1 MTPNQA
7 DYLLRSLRLIETV
20 GRCGSFSTAALEL
33 GMTQP
38 AVSQQIAHLEKL
50 LGVVLFERRH
60 RGVSATHHGQM
71 LHTTTTDVLTQLYG
85 TMKTI
90 HESGAREA
98 LTILTDYGFAA
109 NWLLPRLSDF
119 EEKFPE
125 FDVSLLT
132 TQVKRDAK
140 IDHRNTHHDV
150 SILFGEKPQA
160 HDLSST
166 CLFQEEIVPICSP
179 TYFKTAGPFNH
190 PGDIVK
196 AKLLHLKGPDHHW
209 FTWADWF
216 DAIDA
221 SFSLKSVPK
230 NSLSFGNYPL
240 LLQAVLQDQGIALG
254 WRPLIDDLI
263 KTNQII
269 LLSNESIKSK
279 RGYFLSTPL
288 KNKPHI
294 EKFTQWILQ
303 QTEINHV

>member
-7 DYLLRSLRLIETV
+7 DSLLRSLRLIETV

-38 AVSQQIAHLEKL
+38 AVSQHIAHLEKL

-60 RGVSATHHGQM
+60 RGVSATRHGQM
-71 LHTTTTDVLTQLYG
+71 LHTTTTDVLSQLYG
-85 TMKTI
+85 TMKII
-90 HESGAREA
+90 HESGARET

-132 TQVKRDAK
+132 TQAKRDAK

-160 HDLSST
+160 QDLSCM

-179 TYFKTAGPFNH
+179 LYLKTAGPFNQPH
-190 PGDIVK
+190 DLAE
-196 AKLLHLKGPDHHW
+196 AKLLHLSGPDHLW

-216 DAIDA
+216 GALNA
-221 SFSLKSVPK
+221 PFPSKTFSK

-240 LLQAVLQDQGIALG
+240 LLQAVLQNQGIALG

-263 KTNQII
+263 KTEQII
-269 LLSNESIKSK
+269 VLSPESIKSK
-279 RGYFLSTPL
+279 RGYFLSTPFN
-288 KNKPHI
+288 KKPHVDS
-294 EKFTQWILQ
+294 FTQWILQ
-303 QTEINHV
+303 QAKMNKV

>member
-38 AVSQQIAHLEKL
+38 AVSQQIAQLEKL
-50 LGVVLFERRH
+50 LGIVLFERRH
-60 RGVSATHHGQM
+60 RGVSATRHGQI
-71 LHTTTTDVLTQLYG
+71 LHATTADVLTQLYT
-85 TMKTI
+85 TMEMI
-90 HESGAREA
+90 HGSGNRET

-125 FDVSLLT
+125 VDVSLLT
-132 TQVKRDAK
+132 TQAKRDAK

-160 HDLSST
+160 HDLCCI
-166 CLFQEEIVPICSP
+166 CLFQEEIVPICST
-179 TYFKTAGPFNH
+179 TYFKTAGPLNH
-190 PGDIVK
+190 SKDILK
-196 AKLLHLKGPDHHW
+196 AKLLHLSGPDHQW
-209 FTWADWF
+209 FTWTDWF
-216 DAIDA
+216 QSVDA
-221 SFSLKSVPK
+221 SFPLKNFSK

-240 LLQAVLQDQGIALG
+240 LLQAVLQNQGIALG

-263 KTNQII
+263 KTKQII
-269 LLSNESIKSK
+269 PLSNEPIKSK
-279 RGYFLSTPL
+279 RGYFLSTPSIG
-288 KNKPHI
+288 KPHI
-294 EKFTQWILQ
+294 DSFTRWIQ
-303 QTEINHV
+303 QQAKITQ